1 MPKNSR
7 RRSPPIKT
15 IAIAVLLIVVF
26 IAAAIAWTLES
37 MALPPRQFG
46 PLIESRAAAI
56 GFTQL
61 GAWFA
66 STFDE
71 LDRGE
76 ALTGLPALRVGAQA
90 VSVGPAP
97 AGNVVPVDS
106 ADAAI
111 KAIEKAQP
119 GDVITF
125 APGAYHFT
133 GRPYLATSSASGVT
147 VRAGLAG
154 SVKLEFDLP
163 GGFLVA
169 SPNWTFENL
178 HIRGACKTHDGCEH
192 AFQIIGR
199 GAGFV
204 ARNNTVT
211 DFNTPFK
218 INGNGSAYP
227 DSGVIEHNS
236 ISNTSARDTA
246 GAVSAIDVTAASNW
260 TIRSNL
266 VSDFA
271 KAKGD
276 RISYGMQARG
286 GGKGNRIERNVIVC
300 EQRLRTVPGQRVGVS
315 LGGAGSTAAQC
326 RGKRCALEQDGGV
339 IDANLIASCSGEGL
353 QVSRAAATSIT
364 HNTLLDTAGVAV
376 QWPESSADIHG
387 NIVDGRIVAR
397 DGAAVR
403 EDDNLDTGVTRLFT
417 GVHPLRELF
426 VASQGM
432 DLRWRGAPPR
442 RDAVPVA
449 GADLCGTARPTEPAY
464 GAFEDFSACI
474 TNLR

>member
-1 MPKNSR
+1 MPKKSR
-7 RRSPPIKT
+7 RRAPSVKT
-15 IAIAVLLIVVF
+15 IALALLLIVLF

-46 PLIESRAAAI
+46 PYIENRAAGN

-66 STFDE
+66 RTFSE
-71 LDRGE
+71 LDRGQ
-76 ALTGLPALRVGAQA
+76 ALAGLPALRVGAQP

-97 AGNVVPVDS
+97 TGHVVPVDTE
-106 ADAAI
+106 DAAI
-111 KAIEKAQP
+111 RAIEKAQP

-125 APGAYHFT
+125 SPGTYHFN

-147 VRAGLAG
+147 VRAGLPG
-154 SVKLEFDLP
+154 SVTLEFGLP

-178 HIRGACKTHDGCEH
+178 HIRGACNSHDGCDH
-192 AFQIIGR
+192 AFQVIGR

-218 INGNGSAYP
+218 INGIGSAYP
-227 DSGVIEHNS
+227 DNGVIEHNT
-236 ISNTSARDTA
+236 ISNSSARDTA
-246 GAVSAIDVTAASNW
+246 AAVAAIDLAAASGW
-260 TIRSNL
+260 AIRANL

-276 RISYGMQARG
+276 RISYGVQARG
-286 GGKGNRIERNVIVC
+286 GGRDNRIERNVIVC
-300 EQRLRTVPGQRVGVS
+300 EHRLRAAPGKRIGLS
-315 LGGAGSTAAQC
+315 FGGAGSIAAHC
-326 RGKRCALEQDGGV
+326 RDKRCAPEQHGGV
-339 IDANLIASCSGEGL
+339 ISSNLVASCSDEGL
-353 QVSRAAATSIT
+353 HLNRAAATIIT
-364 HNTLLDTAGVAV
+364 HNTLLDTAGVAA
-376 QWPESSADIHG
+376 QWPESAADIHG

-397 DGAAVR
+397 DGAEIS

-417 GVHPLRELF
+417 GAHPLRDLF
-426 VASQGM
+426 VASSTM
-432 DLRWRGAPPR
+432 DLRWRSDPPR

-449 GADLCGTARPTEPAY
+449 GTDLCGTARPTEPAF

-474 TNLR
+474 TN

>member
-1 MPKNSR
+1 MPKKSR
-7 RRSPPIKT
+7 RRSPPIKK
-15 IAIAVLLIVVF
+15 IVLALLLLVVL

-46 PLIESRAAAI
+46 PYIESRVAGS

-66 STFDE
+66 RTFDE
-71 LDRGE
+71 LDRGQ
-76 ALTGLPALRVGAQA
+76 ALAGLPSMRVGAQP

-97 AGNVVPVDS
+97 AGNVVPVDDV
-106 ADAAI
+106 DAAI

-125 APGAYHFT
+125 APGTYRFN

-147 VRAGLAG
+147 VRAGLPG
-154 SVKLEFDLP
+154 TVTLEFGLP

-178 HIRGACKTHDGCEH
+178 HIRGTCTEHEGCEH
-192 AFQIIGR
+192 AFQVIGR
-199 GAGFV
+199 GTGFV

-218 INGNGSAYP
+218 IGGNGSAYP
-227 DSGVIEHNS
+227 DNGLIEHNT

-246 GAVSAIDVTAASNW
+246 AAVSAIDVVAASNW

-276 RISYGMQARG
+276 RISYGVQARG
-286 GGKGNRIERNVIVC
+286 GGKGNRIERNVVVC
-300 EQRLRTVPGQRVGVS
+300 ENRLRSAPGQRVGLS
-315 LGGAGSTAAQC
+315 FGGAGSIAAHC
-326 RGKRCALEQDGGV
+326 RGKRCAPEQDGGV
-339 IDANLIASCSGEGL
+339 IDANLVASCSDEGL
-353 QVSRAAATSIT
+353 HLNRAAATIIT

-397 DGAAVR
+397 DGAALS

-417 GVHPLRELF
+417 GVHPLRDLF
-426 VASQGM
+426 VAAPGM
-432 DLRWRGAPPR
+432 DLRWRGDPPR
-442 RDAVPVA
+442 RAAVPVA
-449 GADLCGTARPTEPAY
+449 GSDLCGTARPTEPAY

-474 TNLR
+474 TN